1 MKACLIS
8 VAVVLLV
15 AVAGVAVF
23 LFQVAAVEERKDEEG
38 RECT

>member
-15 AVAGVAVF
+15 AAAGAAVF
-23 LFQVAAVEERKDEEG
+23 LFKVAVIAERKDEEG
-38 RECT
+38 RE